1 MAESFMFKVGDVRS
15 DGMVFRGYRKGAN
28 GQLEHWVSPEAWE
41 RRRAYARAHD
51 KKRREEKRS
60 TPEGRAAV
68 NAYAAAYQR
77 KARRKRP
84 TVHMLARVK
93 RRAKERGLAFDL
105 TAECIIIPAVC
116 PVLGIPLTIGK
127 GSASDNSPELDR
139 IDNRKG
145 YVKGNVIVVSRRAN
159 RIKNDATVAE
169 LEKIA
174 SFYRALK
181 PEK

>member
-1 MAESFMFKVGDVRS
+1 MFKVGDVRS

-28 GQLEHWVSPEAWE
+28 GQLEHWVSPESWE

-51 KKRREEKRS
+51 KKRREEKCS

-68 NAYAAAYQR
+68 NAYAATYMR
-77 KARRKRP
+77 EARRKRP
-84 TVHMLARVK
+84 AVYMLARVK
-93 RRAKERGLAFDL
+93 MRAKLKGLAFNLTIDDL
-105 TAECIIIPAVC
+105 HIPAKC

-181 PEK
+181 PGK